1 MAGDQA
7 IDDPPRVEL
16 YVRSLAPTDIR
27 DRQEQV
33 LERLTHLDSDDTITD
48 FEVVVCGETVC
59 PSSITAETDIGQRLL
74 ARHRT
79 AKQWAEDRDR
89 TLIGFDHHE
98 TNTTIA
104 GTTITG
110 VSFPRMLLLVR
121 CPIERRL
128 RNDQCVGSARF
139 IRRVTSDSGRYEFL
153 SEDYTNGSET
163 ATRGCRL
170 QPPNPNH
177 SAAPLAPQFGPA
189 SEHRSSCLVHS

>member
-104 GTTITG
+104 GTTVTG
-110 VSFPRMLLLVR
+110 VSFPRMLLLEFR
-121 CPIERRL
+121 
-128 RNDQCVGSARF
+128 VGS
-139 IRRVTSDSGRYEFL
+139 L
-153 SEDYTNGSET
+153 SFAAPSRDGSET
-163 ATRGCRL
+163 TSVLDRL
-170 QPPNPNH
+170 
-177 SAAPLAPQFGPA
+177 A
-189 SEHRSSCLVHS
+189 SYDG